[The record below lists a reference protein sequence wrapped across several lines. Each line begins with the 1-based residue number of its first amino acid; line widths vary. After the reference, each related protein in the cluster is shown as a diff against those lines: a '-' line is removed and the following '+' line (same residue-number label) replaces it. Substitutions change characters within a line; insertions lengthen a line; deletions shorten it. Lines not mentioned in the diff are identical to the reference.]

1 VPPEVEDAVRK
12 FSESVKKMGGL
23 SRFAAQKS
31 SSIEERPLKRKT
43 VEIGKG
49 GSSGVVRDNRI
60 GMFTP
65 PGFHLGFSSQES
77 ADSDIQEDEFEKYE
91 DAAPSY
97 VVPLKPVAVEDVT
110 PNIAAPNF
118 AVPLAWAE
126 PEPEGTFHICKFYAN
141 YSWLF
146 F

>member
-1 VPPEVEDAVRK
+1 VIFK
-12 FSESVKKMGGL
+12 
-23 SRFAAQKS
+23 
-31 SSIEERPLKRKT
+31 
-43 VEIGKG
+43 
-49 GSSGVVRDNRI
+49 
-60 GMFTP
+60 
-65 PGFHLGFSSQES
+65 
-77 ADSDIQEDEFEKYE
+77 EDEFDKYE

-126 PEPEGTFHICKFYAN
+126 PEPEGTFHICKFYGN

-146 F
+146 SSYLYFIIG